1 MILEAYNYTSSVLVK
16 PEKYDSFM
24 KYRVANDPASS
35 ARLDQMFESLY
46 FDMNL
51 VMDFGDTRT
60 LINKTIFNET
70 TNRYVSSVRASQAL
84 IESDIEKLIG
94 VTQSPS

>member
-1 MILEAYNYTSSVLVK
+1 
-16 PEKYDSFM
+16 M